1 VPLSR
6 PVLRCFP
13 RADRVFQAE
22 AQRLFDAW
30 TSEARDRPLDSA
42 AFQTI
47 LRSRFPSAFVRE
59 QDPLAAF
66 ARDAIVWYVHRR
78 DEPSALPS
86 DTPPATPGTSPAV
99 VAEAR
104 RADGPGSAPVY
115 SSARVA
121 EMAGLPISLLVRWDE
136 EDAIVRP
143 ARTSSGLALYSR
155 NDVEAILLAKRLFAR
170 GDSTESVR
178 EALVQPSRSTPASAP
193 PSVGRKL
200 LVLLAERDPYAAE
213 FSEYFLRTEGYE
225 VEVALT
231 ALEAETRAAEL
242 LPDLAVVELLIS
254 GGAGAELCARLKVR
268 PQAKVLAISTLDF
281 EDGALRAGADA
292 FLSKPFDPLA
302 FVSTVKDLLGESAML
317 RTPDSR
323 RRASDRQAAA
333 T

>member
-1 VPLSR
+1 MPHSR

-30 TSEARDRPLDSA
+30 TSESRERALDPE
-42 AFQTI
+42 AFQGI
-47 LRSRFPSAFVRE
+47 LRTRFPSAFVRQ

-66 ARDAIVWYVHRR
+66 MPDSVVWYVHRR
-78 DEPSALPS
+78 DEPSS
-86 DTPPATPGTSPAV
+86 PPAEAATPDGGPSPGA
-99 VAEAR
+99 AADAR

-115 SSARVA
+115 SAARVA
-121 EMAGLPISLLVRWDE
+121 EMVGLPISLLVRWDE

-170 GDSTESVR
+170 GESVESVR
-178 EALVQPSRSTPASAP
+178 ESLMQPARRG
-193 PSVGRKL
+193 PSSGEPKVGRKL

-268 PQAKVLAISTLDF
+268 PDAKVLAISTLDF

-317 RTPDSR
+317 RAPDSR